1 VVSES
6 SADTP
11 EGGDPQRRA
20 PTRIGKYELVR
31 RLAVGGMAE
40 IFLARTTAMHGF
52 EKMVVLKRM
61 LPQYAESGDFIRMFL
76 DEARLAATLA
86 HPNIAQV
93 YDIGEHDG
101 QCFFTMEY
109 VAGQDLRKVQH
120 AARASLGL
128 PLEHVVNIV
137 IGVASGLHYAH
148 EQVDRVGRPLG
159 LVHRDVSPSNIIVTY
174 AGGVKLVDFGIAKAS
189 TAQVATAV
197 GTLKGKI
204 PYMSPEQ
211 CRGSKLDR
219 RSDIFSLG
227 TVLWE
232 LSTGSRLFRGENEF
246 AMLNRIANGDVPLP
260 SSRRSNYPED
270 LEAIVMRALEG
281 DREHRY
287 TTAQDLQIALED
299 FAREH
304 KLSISSAKLA
314 QFMGQLFSE
323 EIERQKKLLTAAAGK
338 ALVTDT
344 QRLGAD
350 DVEILNEQALEVE
363 DDDTTAYTPSELG
376 IPAPETAQPDGDGTA
391 VSGFSK
397 LSSMV
402 KQSPPRAKIGA
413 IAAGLAVVLGGLFG
427 LSMMGGDEE
436 GADAKDAA
444 PTTKAEPEPVI
455 IVPRTP
461 PPPEPAADETKTGT
475 APEAEEK
482 AAKPKVREK
491 PKKKKSTSRKPKKKK
506 KKKPTTWDP
515 NSPLPPPG

>member
-1 VVSES
+1 
-6 SADTP
+6 
-11 EGGDPQRRA
+11 
-20 PTRIGKYELVR
+20 VR

-93 YDIGEHDG
+93 YDIGEHEG

-120 AARASLGL
+120 AARASIGL

-174 AGGVKLVDFGIAKAS
+174 SGGVKLVDFGIAKAS

-211 CRGSKLDR
+211 CRGAKLDR

-260 SSRRSNYPED
+260 STRRSNYPED

-287 TTAQDLQIALED
+287 ATAQDLQIALEE

-304 KLSISSAKLA
+304 KLSVSSAKLA
-314 QFMGQLFSE
+314 RFMGHLFAE
-323 EIERQKKLLTAAAGK
+323 EIERQKKMLLAAAASK
-338 ALVTDT
+338 STVTDT

-350 DVEILNEQALEVE
+350 DVEILQEEALKVE
-363 DDDTTAYTPSELG
+363 ADDTSAYTPSELG
-376 IPAPETAQPDGDGTA
+376 IQVPATAPPDADGTA

-397 LSSMV
+397 LSSMI

-413 IAAGLAVVLGGLFG
+413 IAAGLAVIVGGLVA
-427 LSMMGGDEE
+427 LSMVGEE
-436 GADAKDAA
+436 PEDADTKDGASSKE
-444 PTTKAEPEPVI
+444 AEPAPVI

-461 PPPEPAADETKTGT
+461 PPPEPEAGAEETKT

-482 AAKPKVREK
+482 AKKKEE
-491 PKKKKSTSRKPKKKK
+491 PKKKKKRKSTSRKPKRRPKKK
-506 KKKPTTWDP
+506 KKKKKEWDP

>member
-1 VVSES
+1 M
-6 SADTP
+6 
-11 EGGDPQRRA
+11 
-20 PTRIGKYELVR
+20 RIGKYELLR

-93 YDIGEHDG
+93 YDIGEHQG

-120 AARASLGL
+120 AAKASLGL
-128 PLEHVVNIV
+128 PLQHVINIV

-148 EQVDRVGRPLG
+148 EQIDRMGRPLG

-211 CRGSKLDR
+211 CRGAKLDR

-287 TTAQDLQIALED
+287 ATAQDMEIALEE

-304 KLSISSAKLA
+304 KLSVSSAKLA
-314 QFMGQLFSE
+314 RFMGQLFSE
-323 EIERQKKLLTAAAGK
+323 EIERQKKILAMAASRATA
-338 ALVTDT
+338 TDT

-350 DVEILNEQALEVE
+350 DVEILTEEALRVE
-363 DDDTTAYTPSELG
+363 GDDTSAYTPSELG
-376 IPAPETAQPDGDGTA
+376 IQIAETAQPDGEGTA

-397 LSSMV
+397 LSSMIR
-402 KQSPPRAKIGA
+402 QSPPKAKIGA
-413 IAAGLAVVLGGLFG
+413 IATGLAVVVGGLLA
-427 LSMMGGDEE
+427 LSMAGDEPD
-436 GADAKDAA
+436 GADSKDAA
-444 PTTKAEPEPVI
+444 SSTEPEPAPVI

-461 PPPEPAADETKTGT
+461 PPSEPEAGETKTGT
-475 APEAEEK
+475 APEAEEE
-482 AAKPKVREK
+482 AKEPKKKEK
-491 PKKKKSTSRKPKKKK
+491 PKRKKSTSRKPKRRPKKK
-506 KKKPTTWDP
+506 KKTTTWDP

>member
-1 VVSES
+1 
-6 SADTP
+6 
-11 EGGDPQRRA
+11 
-20 PTRIGKYELVR
+20 
-31 RLAVGGMAE
+31 MAE

-109 VAGQDLRKVQH
+109 VAGQDLRKLKH
-120 AARASLGL
+120 AARASIGL

-174 AGGVKLVDFGIAKAS
+174 DGGVKLVDFGIAKAS

-211 CRGSKLDR
+211 CRGAKLDR

-260 SSRRSNYPED
+260 SSRKSNYPED

-287 TTAQDLQIALED
+287 ATAQDLQIALED

-304 KLSISSAKLA
+304 KLSVSSAKLA
-314 QFMGQLFSE
+314 RFMSQLFEE
-323 EIERQKKLLTAAAGK
+323 EIERQKKLMTMAASTAK
-338 ALVTDT
+338 VTDT

-350 DVEILNEQALEVE
+350 DVEVLTDEALRVE
-363 DDDTTAYTPSELG
+363 ADDTSAYTPSELG
-376 IPAPETAQPDGDGTA
+376 IQVPGTPMPDVEGTA
-391 VSGFSK
+391 ASGFSK
-397 LSSMV
+397 LSSMIR
-402 KQSPPRAKIGA
+402 QSPPRAKIGA
-413 IAAGLAVVLGGLFG
+413 VAAGLAVVVGGLIA
-427 LSMMGGDEE
+427 LSMRGDDPE
-436 GADAKDAA
+436 GTDTKEDAS
-444 PTTKAEPEPVI
+444 PSKAEQAPVI

-461 PPPEPAADETKTGT
+461 PPPEPEPAAEETKTG
-475 APEAEEK
+475 APPEAEEK
-482 AAKPKVREK
+482 AAKAKKKEQPK
-491 PKKKKSTSRKPKKKK
+491 KKKKSTSRKPKRRPKKK
-506 KKKPTTWDP
+506 KKKTWDP